1 MKIENFKNNK
11 WPSKKV
17 LLILVCILTTCYSS
31 CKKEITENNVSSA
44 MPISVVEKL
53 KAAGFDLSEGFSEY
67 KNGYLVEG
75 DIFFTEKDIENLDI
89 NSKVDVSFQNTESSS
104 DRSGGTK
111 DPTSH
116 YVTNNLLSFTSPR
129 RTIQIYMDPTFGS
142 YLQNCLDSA
151 INRYNALDLSLIFS
165 RTTNSSNANIS
176 IVATYVDPNI
186 PNNPDFLMYAGFPT
200 GGNPYNQIVINTFF
214 YNSSFNRNDA
224 ITSITHEIGHT
235 IGFRHTDYMNR
246 AFSCGVVRPDN
257 NEGVTS
263 IGANYV
269 TGTPG
274 PPSINTPGAFNSWM
288 LACSS
293 GADRPFTEA
302 DIIAL
307 KDTYWYQKN
316 IYVKGIETIIS
327 DESYYSTYNDYVKIT
342 SDVWVEFYQ
351 DAALTIPYTTSDYF
365 LLSTHNNNEF
375 TWHYSRILIPN
386 GVTSYHLGEFIKDKE
401 YNFGNL
407 VYDNTTG
414 YRPVA
419 GVGYHFTY

>member
-1 MKIENFKNNK
+1 MKIENFKNK
-11 WPSKKV
+11 TWLSKKR
-17 LLILVCILTTCYSS
+17 LLSLICILTLCFSS
-31 CKKEITENNVSSA
+31 CKKEITESKV
-44 MPISVVEKL
+44 ISNIPKGIIEKL
-53 KAAGFDLSEGFSEY
+53 KAAGFDLSEGLTEY

-75 DIFFTEKDIENLDI
+75 DIFFTEKDIKNLDI
-89 NSKVDVSFQNTESSS
+89 NSKVDVSFQKPESSS

-116 YVTNNLLSFTSPR
+116 YVTNNLLSFTSSR

-186 PNNPDFLMYAGFPT
+186 PNNPDFLMYAGFPS

-224 ITSITHEIGHT
+224 ITTIAHEIGHT

-263 IGANYV
+263 IGANHV
-269 TGTPG
+269 IGTPG
-274 PPSINTPGAFNSWM
+274 PPDIYTPGSFNSWM

-293 GADRPFTEA
+293 GDDRQFTEA
-302 DIIAL
+302 DIISL
-307 KDTYWYQKN
+307 KEIYSYRKN
-316 IYVKGIETIIS
+316 IYVKQNYTFVS
-327 DESYYSTYNDYVKIT
+327 DESGSIYGDDFERVTWDI
-342 SDVWVEFYQ
+342 DVEFFQ
-351 DAALTIPYTTSDYF
+351 DAGLTIPYVTA
-365 LLSTHNNNEF
+365 NNFMLNVWYGSIESNLE
-375 TWHYSRILIPN
+375 TRLLIPN
-386 GVTSYHLGEFIKDKE
+386 GVTSYNLGIHLVDR
-401 YNFGNL
+401 YYTYGNL
-407 VYDNTTG
+407 VSDNSTG
-414 YRPVA
+414 YRLKNGVA
-419 GVGYHFTY
+419 YYGPY